1 VQERRNGWRLHK
13 QKWDAGGRRAI
24 LLATHCRAS
33 DFCQALPKWNH
44 TTLQG
49 CVIPYNRSDDTNPF
63 LILSCD
69 DEMRTGRASKDHI
82 SVYLLHSSDL
92 PFLYRLWVLYR
103 KSVPERHYP
112 NHYYPLLQVTWS
124 TLRLHLIHYCGVVD
138 RLTPYLREHG
148 PKQRRT
154 TPL

>member
-1 VQERRNGWRLHK
+1 MGARVQERRNGWRLHK

-82 SVYLLHSSDL
+82 VICVSAPQLGSSFPVQTVGPL
-92 PFLYRLWVLYR
+92 PEVCPRTAL
-103 KSVPERHYP
+103 PQ
-112 NHYYPLLQVTWS
+112 PLSSPAPGDMEYTS
-124 TLRLHLIHYCGVVD
+124 PTPHTLRRCRSSHAIPP
-138 RLTPYLREHG
+138 RAWS
-148 PKQRRT
+148 
-154 TPL
+154 